1 MSNLVSL
8 IRVRSVGYLNA
19 APLEWGLE
27 RKSGEGI
34 IVKRESPAGCLAAL
48 REGRAD
54 VGLVPSAGYEERW
67 RVAPNIAIASDGAA
81 ESVLLAGRAE
91 APNMKRVA
99 LDTASRTAAALLR
112 ILFRERWGSEPD
124 YVEAPAEGALGDE
137 TFDGVLVIGD
147 PALHLPLREG
157 DSFVEGEGETF
168 DGVLAIGD
176 PALHLPPREGDSFVE
191 GPERIPPFPHVYD
204 LGAEWKA
211 LTDLPFVFAFWAG
224 REDLP
229 GHVVRLLQK
238 AKEEGRGH
246 LRELAER
253 YARTHSRGAD
263 FYEHYLRDVIRYDWT
278 PRETEGLTA
287 FWRLA
292 EKHGVIPKAPR
303 VSFYE

>member
-1 MSNLVSL
+1 LRLPKKSLLSRKSKEKQGKRKENAVSNLVSL

-19 APLEWGLE
+19 APLDWGLE

-34 IVKRESPAGCLAAL
+34 IVERESPAGCLAAL

-54 VGLVPSAGYEERW
+54 VSLVPSVGYEERW
-67 RVAPNIAIASDGAA
+67 RAAPNIVIASDGAS

-99 LDTASRTAAALLR
+99 LDAASRTAAALLK
-112 ILFRERWGSEPD
+112 ILFRERWGNEPA
-124 YVEAPAEGALGDE
+124 YVEAPAESALEDE

-157 DSFVEGEGETF
+157 DSLVEGQ
-168 DGVLAIGD
+168 
-176 PALHLPPREGDSFVE
+176 
-191 GPERIPPFPHVYD
+191 ERISPFPHMYD

-211 LTDLPFVFAFWAG
+211 LTGLPFVFAFWAG
-224 REDLP
+224 RADLP
-229 GHVVRLLQK
+229 GRVVRLLQR
-238 AKEEGRGH
+238 AREEGRGH

-263 FYEHYLRDVIRYDWT
+263 FYEHYLRDAIRYDWT
-278 PRETEGLTA
+278 PREMEGLTA

-292 EKHGVIPKAPR
+292 EKHGILPKAPR

>member
-1 MSNLVSL
+1 MKTQEKKNAVSNLVSL
-8 IRVRSVGYLNA
+8 VRVRSVGYLNA

-27 RKSGEGI
+27 RKTGEGI

-48 REGRAD
+48 REERAD
-54 VGLVPSAGYEERW
+54 VGLVPSAGYEGRW
-67 RVAPNIAIASDGAA
+67 RAVPDVAIASDGAA

-91 APNMKRVA
+91 APDMKRVA
-99 LDTASRTAAALLR
+99 LDTASRTAAALVKV
-112 ILFRERWGSEPD
+112 LFRERWGSEPD
-124 YVEAPAEGALGDE
+124 YVEAPAEGAVEDE

-157 DSFVEGEGETF
+157 GSPVEGSG
-168 DGVLAIGD
+168 GN
-176 PALHLPPREGDSFVE
+176 S
-191 GPERIPPFPHVYD
+191 PFPHVYD

-211 LTDLPFVFAFWAG
+211 LTGLPFVFAFWAG

-229 GHVVRLLQK
+229 VHVVRLLQK

-263 FYEHYLRDVIRYDWT
+263 FYEHYLRDAIRYDWT
-278 PRETEGLTA
+278 PRETEGLAA

-292 EKHGVIPKAPR
+292 EKHEVIPKAPR
-303 VSFYE
+303 LSFYE

>member
-1 MSNLVSL
+1 VSNLVSL

-19 APLEWGLE
+19 APLDWGLE

-54 VGLVPSAGYEERW
+54 VSLVPSVGYEERW
-67 RVAPNIAIASDGAA
+67 RAAPNIVIASDGAS

-99 LDTASRTAAALLR
+99 LDAASRTAAALLK
-112 ILFRERWGSEPD
+112 ILFRERWGSEPA
-124 YVEAPAEGALGDE
+124 YVEAPAESALEDE

-147 PALHLPLREG
+147 PALQLPLREG
-157 DSFVEGEGETF
+157 DSLVEGQEG
-168 DGVLAIGD
+168 I
-176 PALHLPPREGDSFVE
+176 S
-191 GPERIPPFPHVYD
+191 PFPHMYD

-224 REDLP
+224 RADLP
-229 GHVVRLLQK
+229 ERVVRLLQK
-238 AKEEGRGH
+238 AREEGRGH

-253 YARTHSRGAD
+253 YARTHRRGAD
-263 FYEHYLRDVIRYDWT
+263 FYEHYLRDAIRYDWT
-278 PRETEGLTA
+278 PREMEGLTA

-292 EKHGVIPKAPR
+292 EKHGILPKAPR

>member
-1 MSNLVSL
+1 MSNLISL

-27 RKSGEGI
+27 RKTGEGI

-48 REGRAD
+48 REGHAD
-54 VGLVPSAGYEERW
+54 VALVPSVGYEERW
-67 RVAPNIAIASDGAA
+67 RAAPNITIASDGAS
-81 ESVLLAGRAE
+81 ESVLLVGRAE
-91 APNMKRVA
+91 APDMKRVA
-99 LDTASRTAAALLR
+99 LDEASRTAAALLR
-112 ILFRERWGSEPD
+112 ILFRERWGNEPA
-124 YVEAPAEGALGDE
+124 YVEAPAESALGDE

-157 DSFVEGEGETF
+157 DP
-168 DGVLAIGD
+168 L
-176 PALHLPPREGDSFVE
+176 VE
-191 GPERIPPFPHVYD
+191 GPEKIFPFPHVYD

-224 REDLP
+224 RADLP
-229 GHVVRLLQK
+229 GRIVRLLQK
-238 AKEEGRGH
+238 AKEEGREH

-253 YARTHSRGAD
+253 YARTHRRGAD
-263 FYEHYLRDVIRYDWT
+263 FYEHYLRDVIRHDWT

-287 FWRLA
+287 FYGLA
-292 EKHGVIPKAPR
+292 EKHGVLPKAPR

>member
-1 MSNLVSL
+1 VSNLISL
-8 IRVRSVGYLNA
+8 TRIRSVGYLNA
-19 APLEWGLE
+19 APLDWGLE
-27 RKSGEGI
+27 RKTGEGI

-67 RVAPNIAIASDGAA
+67 RAVPNITIASDGAA
-81 ESVLLAGRAE
+81 ESVLLVGRAE
-91 APNMKRVA
+91 APDMKRVA

-112 ILFRERWGSEPD
+112 VLFRERWGSEPD
-124 YVEAPAEGALGDE
+124 YVEAPAEGAVEDE

-157 DSFVEGEGETF
+157 DS
-168 DGVLAIGD
+168 
-176 PALHLPPREGDSFVE
+176 PVE
-191 GPERIPPFPHVYD
+191 GPERNSPFPHVYD

-253 YARTHSRGAD
+253 YARTHRRGAD

-292 EKHGVIPKAPR
+292 EKHEAIPKAPR